1 MTYVIGVDIGGTCT
15 DCVVLDEAGRVTV
28 AKVFSTPP
36 DFSEGVVD
44 SVALASEQ
52 LGVPLSALLRDTR
65 LFLHATTVAENA
77 IIEGDLAPAGL
88 LTTRGFE
95 DTLRLMRGAYPEWAG
110 RSEEEIKNIPYVA
123 KPDPLIPPELIKG
136 VQERTDVWGEV
147 LSPAD
152 EDELAAAVKALI
164 ASGAQTLGVCFL
176 WAFANPENELKAG
189 RVIERIAPE
198 IFLTLSH
205 EVAPVLGEFERSQT
219 VALNSRLGP
228 AAARYLGRLNEGLRL
243 QGYDGPL
250 LVMQAYGGLLDA
262 DKAARKPIG
271 MIESGPASGL
281 VGSRSLG
288 QMLGYDNII
297 GADMGGTTFKA
308 GVIQQG
314 LIDYAHEPMVLQ
326 YHYASPKMNMESI
339 GVAGGS
345 IISLDAE
352 TGSPRIG
359 PKSAGSTPGPVCYD
373 RGGEEPTVTDVDLI
387 LGYLDQRYF
396 LGGREPLNTAKAWD
410 AFKSKIAD
418 PLAMDVRE
426 AAGEAHRLANSMIY
440 DLLHKLTVERG
451 LDPRSYVLFSTGGTA
466 GMHVGSFA
474 PALRV
479 SRVIIPHAASVHG
492 ALGLVSS
499 DVSYEDQVN
508 RLVRVPG
515 DPDEVNGIL
524 GALEAKIT
532 GQLLDDGFTKE
543 DVAMTRAIEMRYG
556 RQVHVVSVPL
566 DTAGPLTNSDLEA
579 VVRRFTGLYEER
591 FGQGSGYD
599 EAGIEMVNFRVHGT
613 GLLRKPVLAGRDEG
627 DVDPSPALV
636 ESREVYFAPSREF
649 LDARCYAFEKLTPGN
664 VIEGPAILWSPDTT
678 VVINPGQ
685 WLTCD
690 QYKNLELV
698 WEDGVADG

>member
-1 MTYVIGVDIGGTCT
+1 MNYVIGVDIGGTCT
-15 DCVVLDEAGRVTV
+15 DCVILDEDGLVTI

-36 DFSEGVVD
+36 DFSEGVVN
-44 SVALASEQ
+44 SITLGAEQ
-52 LGVPLSALLRDTR
+52 LGVPLADLLRDTR
-65 LFLHATTVAENA
+65 LLLHATTVAENA
-77 IIEGDLAPAGL
+77 IIEGDLARAGL

-110 RSEEEIKNIPYVA
+110 KSEEEIKNVPYVA
-123 KPDPLIPPELIKG
+123 KPDPLIPPELIRG
-136 VQERTDVWGEV
+136 VRERTDVWGDV

-152 EDELAAAVKALI
+152 EDDVTEAVDALVR
-164 ASGAQTLGVCFL
+164 SGAETLGICFL
-176 WAFANPENELKAG
+176 WAFANPENEVRAG
-189 RVIERIAPE
+189 EFVRTRYPD

-228 AAARYLGRLNEGLRL
+228 TVATYLGRLQERLREH
-243 QGYDGPL
+243 GYGGTP

-262 DKAARKPIG
+262 DKASRKPVG

-281 VGSRSLG
+281 VGSRALG
-288 QMLGYDNII
+288 QILGYDNII

-308 GVIQQG
+308 GVIQEG
-314 LIDYAHEPMVLQ
+314 RIDYAPEPMVSR

-345 IISLDAE
+345 IISLDPE

-359 PKSAGSTPGPVCYD
+359 PQSAGSTPGPVCYG
-373 RGGEEPTVTDVDLI
+373 RGGEDPTITDVDLI

-396 LGGREPLNTAKAWD
+396 LGGREPLDATRARE

-418 PLAMDVRE
+418 GLGMDVRE

-515 DPDEVNGIL
+515 DSDEVNTILDGI
-524 GALEAKIT
+524 EAKIRR
-532 GQLLDDGFTKE
+532 QLHDDGFAE
-543 DVAMTRAIEMRYG
+543 DDVVTTRAIEMRYR
-556 RQVHVVSVPL
+556 RQVHVISVPL
-566 DTAGPLTNSDLEA
+566 DTAGALTPADVEA
-579 VVRRFTGLYEER
+579 AVRRFTSLYEER
-591 FGQGSGYD
+591 FGHGSGYL

-613 GLLRKPVLAGRDEG
+613 GLLRKPVLTGREVSG
-627 DVDPSPALV
+627 EDPSPALV
-636 ESREVYFAPSREF
+636 ESREVYFAPGREF
-649 LDARCYAFEKLTPGN
+649 LEASCYAFEKLAPGN
-664 VIEGPAILWSPDTT
+664 VIEGPAILWSQDTT
-678 VVINPGQ
+678 VVVNPGQ
-685 WLTCD
+685 RLTCD
-690 QYKNLELV
+690 PYKNLELV
-698 WEDGVADG
+698 WESGDSNG